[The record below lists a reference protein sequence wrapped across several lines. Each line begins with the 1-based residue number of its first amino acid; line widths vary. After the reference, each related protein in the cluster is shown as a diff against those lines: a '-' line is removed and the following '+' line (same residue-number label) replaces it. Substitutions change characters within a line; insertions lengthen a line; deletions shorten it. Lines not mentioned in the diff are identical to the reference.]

1 MKCEIME
8 SEMLDRKGMNE
19 DARASIRSE
28 MERAFSSHKR
38 VILGLKISFA
48 GRYAINGFIKVL
60 GPVSVVVE
68 CDGEDGTYTETFNV
82 NDVKV
87 VSVFE

>member
-1 MKCEIME
+1 ME
-8 SEMLDRKGMNE
+8 SEMLGRKEMIE

-28 MERAFSSHKR
+28 MERAFLGHKR

-68 CDGEDGTYTETFNV
+68 CDGEDGPYTETFNV

>member
-1 MKCEIME
+1 ME
-8 SEMLDRKGMNE
+8 SEMLDRKEMIE
-19 DARASIRSE
+19 EAKASIRSE

-68 CDGEDGTYTETFNV
+68 CDSEDGPYIETFNV

>member
-38 VILGLKISFA
+38 VILGLKVSFS
-48 GRYAINGFIKVL
+48 GRYTINGFIRVL

-68 CDGEDGTYTETFNV
+68 CDSEDGPYTETFNV

>member
-28 MERAFSSHKR
+28 MERAFLSHKR
-38 VILGLKISFA
+38 VILRLKVSFS
-48 GRYAINGFIKVL
+48 GRYTINGFIKVL

-68 CDGEDGTYTETFNV
+68 CDGEDGPYTETFNV

>member
-1 MKCEIME
+1 MKFEIME

-38 VILGLKISFA
+38 VILGLKVSFS
-48 GRYAINGFIKVL
+48 GRYTINGFIRVL

-68 CDGEDGTYTETFNV
+68 CDGEDGPYTETFNV

>member
-1 MKCEIME
+1 ME
-8 SEMLDRKGMNE
+8 SEMLGRKEMIE

-28 MERAFSSHKR
+28 MERAFSSHKK

>member
-38 VILGLKISFA
+38 VILGLKGSFS
-48 GRYAINGFIKVL
+48 GRYTINGFIKVL

-68 CDGEDGTYTETFNV
+68 CDGEDGPYTETFNV